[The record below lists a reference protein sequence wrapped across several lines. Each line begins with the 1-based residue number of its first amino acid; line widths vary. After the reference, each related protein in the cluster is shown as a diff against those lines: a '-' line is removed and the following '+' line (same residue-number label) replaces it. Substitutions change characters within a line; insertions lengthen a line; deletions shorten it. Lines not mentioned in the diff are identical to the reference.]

1 MTSVNKAG
9 YIFKEGA
16 KVMNWK
22 KRYLV
27 IEKDKLA
34 YYVKD
39 NLKERKGEVLI
50 RTIKE
55 VKSVKEYKGRKF
67 VFGIVTTTG
76 RTYYFQGSDDENVK
90 NWMDAINLVIG
101 KPPTPASPALSP
113 QPAQG
118 NRNTGELGFAQPQQ
132 AGAGYQQQ
140 PPQQQQQPNQYQ
152 YQQPAQQAYQPPP
165 QQQQQQQPIKVSE
178 EDFQTLKVI
187 GRGGFGR
194 VLLVRKKDSG
204 RVYAMKVLK
213 KAVIAARGEIEHTK
227 TEKNVLSRLDHP
239 FLAKLHFSFQT
250 PENLYIVMDFI
261 NGGELFH
268 HLSREK
274 RFSEERAK
282 FYAAQIV
289 SGMAY
294 LHTNG
299 IIYRDLKPENLL
311 LSAQG
316 NIVMTDFG
324 LSKEGLEAKDAR
336 TATFCG
342 TPEYL
347 APEIIRGD
355 DYTKAIDWWSVGTL
369 IYEMLTGLPPFYTED
384 EENMYHKI
392 MTADLVIPSFF
403 SPEVAD
409 IIRQFLQRDAKL
421 RLQDPEQ
428 IRAHPWFRDI
438 DWQRLD
444 ALQIPPPFVP
454 VVKSAED
461 VRNIDDEFLQEDIHA
476 DDHDDGQ
483 PKTQVR
489 GDAFAGF
496 TFNPDA

>member
-1 MTSVNKAG
+1 
-9 YIFKEGA
+9 
-16 KVMNWK
+16 
-22 KRYLV
+22 
-27 IEKDKLA
+27 
-34 YYVKD
+34 
-39 NLKERKGEVLI
+39 
-50 RTIKE
+50 
-55 VKSVKEYKGRKF
+55 
-67 VFGIVTTTG
+67 
-76 RTYYFQGSDDENVK
+76 
-90 NWMDAINLVIG
+90 
-101 KPPTPASPALSP
+101 
-113 QPAQG
+113 
-118 NRNTGELGFAQPQQ
+118 
-132 AGAGYQQQ
+132 
-140 PPQQQQQPNQYQ
+140 
-152 YQQPAQQAYQPPP
+152 
-165 QQQQQQQPIKVSE
+165 
-178 EDFQTLKVI
+178 
-187 GRGGFGR
+187 
-194 VLLVRKKDSG
+194 
-204 RVYAMKVLK
+204 
-213 KAVIAARGEIEHTK
+213 
-227 TEKNVLSRLDHP
+227 
-239 FLAKLHFSFQT
+239 
-250 PENLYIVMDFI
+250 MDFI

-289 SGMAY
+289 SGMSY
-294 LHTNG
+294 LHLNG

-409 IIRQFLQRDAKL
+409 IIRQFLQRDPKT
-421 RLQDPEQ
+421 RLQDPER

-438 DWQRLD
+438 DWNRLES
-444 ALQIPPPFVP
+444 LQIPPPFVP

-476 DDHDDGQ
+476 DDDPDQ
-483 PKTQVR
+483 PKAQVR
-489 GDAFAGF
+489 SDAFAGF
-496 TFNPDA
+496 TFNPDGRQ